1 VRGPLEPLNKDQMAA
16 WQGVQPIGH
25 TAYHHIGDDGA
36 LQPIGHTAYHHIGG
50 FGDNNLWEIV
60 RLAGMGLAAY
70 HGYRRNN
77 SIGWAVGWAVLA
89 ALSPP
94 TSSIVV
100 VAVAYSQ
107 GFGKRRTR
115 KGR

>member
-1 VRGPLEPLNKDQMAA
+1 
-16 WQGVQPIGH
+16 VQSIGH

-36 LQPIGHTAYHHIGG
+36 IQPIGHTAYHHIGA
-50 FGDNNLWEIV
+50 DMESTMWQIV
-60 RLAGMGLAAY
+60 RLGAIGLAAF
-70 HGYRRNN
+70 HGYRRNT
-77 SIGWAVGWAVLA
+77 SIGWAIGWAVA
-89 ALSPP
+89 AGVSPP

-100 VAVAYSQ
+100 VALAFSQ

>member
-25 TAYHHIGDDGA
+25 TAYHHIGG
-36 LQPIGHTAYHHIGG
+36 LGHTAYHHIG
-50 FGDNNLWEIV
+50 DNGGGNLWEIV

-70 HGYRRNN
+70 HGFRRN
-77 SIGWAVGWAVLA
+77 SSVGWAVGWAILA
-89 ALSPP
+89 GLSPP

-100 VAVAYSQ
+100 VAVAFSQ